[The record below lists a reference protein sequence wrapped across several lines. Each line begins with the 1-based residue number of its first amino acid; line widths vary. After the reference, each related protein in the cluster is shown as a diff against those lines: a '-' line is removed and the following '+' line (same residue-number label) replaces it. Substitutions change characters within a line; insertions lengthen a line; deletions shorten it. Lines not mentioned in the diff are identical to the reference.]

1 MAINYQVNPIISV
14 HDLIDILKKS
24 TLGLRRP
31 LADLE
36 AMESMLAHAN
46 YYIGAYENGQLVG
59 LARAMTDFV
68 YTTYLAD
75 LAVDEKYQHQGIGKE
90 LIKYCTKTNINH
102 FSPTSVLCN
111 ILDINTLNQ
120 KCICDKTILK
130 KKYSCS
136 CYYLRHPLNP
146 NIQYMPVSFFLQ
158 RLE

>member
-1 MAINYQVNPIISV
+1 MAINYQVNPTISV
-14 HDLIDILKKS
+14 QDLIDILKKS

-75 LAVDEKYQHQGIGKE
+75 LAVNEKYQHQGIGKE
-90 LIKYCTKTNINH
+90 LIK
-102 FSPTSVLCN
+102 
-111 ILDINTLNQ
+111 
-120 KCICDKTILK
+120 ILK
-130 KKYSCS
+130 INIHRAKLILLAAPAAEAYYPKIGMQNHPH
-136 CYYLRHPLNP
+136 CYYIDDVA
-146 NIQYMPVSFFLQ
+146 NII
-158 RLE
+158 

>member
-1 MAINYQVNPIISV
+1 MAINYQVNPTISV
-14 HDLIDILKKS
+14 HDLIDILHKS

-31 LADLE
+31 LSDLE

-90 LIKYCTKTNINH
+90 LIK
-102 FSPTSVLCN
+102 
-111 ILDINTLNQ
+111 
-120 KCICDKTILK
+120 ILK
-130 KKYSCS
+130 INIPKAKLILLAAPAAEAYYPKIGMQNHPH
-136 CYYLRHPLNP
+136 CYFINEVEEI
-146 NIQYMPVSFFLQ
+146 NG
-158 RLE
+158 

>member
-14 HDLIDILKKS
+14 HDLIDIFKKS

-68 YTTYLAD
+68 FTTYLAD

-90 LIKYCTKTNINH
+90 LIK
-102 FSPTSVLCN
+102 
-111 ILDINTLNQ
+111 
-120 KCICDKTILK
+120 ILK
-130 KKYSCS
+130 INIPKAKLILLAAPAAEAYYPKIGMQNHPH
-136 CYYLRHPLNP
+136 CYYIDDVA
-146 NIQYMPVSFFLQ
+146 NII
-158 RLE
+158 

>member
-1 MAINYQVNPIISV
+1 MQITYQINPEISV

-31 LADLE
+31 LSDLE

-46 YYIGAYENGQLVG
+46 YYIGAYENGNLVG

-90 LIKYCTKTNINH
+90 LIK
-102 FSPTSVLCN
+102 
-111 ILDINTLNQ
+111 
-120 KCICDKTILK
+120 ILK
-130 KKYSCS
+130 INIPKAKLILLAAPAAEAYYPKIGMQNHPH
-136 CYYLRHPLNP
+136 CYFINEVEEI
-146 NIQYMPVSFFLQ
+146 NG
-158 RLE
+158 

>member
-1 MAINYQVNPIISV
+1 MSINYQVNPTISV
-14 HDLIDILKKS
+14 HDLIDILHKS

-90 LIKYCTKTNINH
+90 LIK
-102 FSPTSVLCN
+102 
-111 ILDINTLNQ
+111 
-120 KCICDKTILK
+120 ILK
-130 KKYSCS
+130 INIPRAKLILLAAPAAEAYYPKIGMQNHPH
-136 CYYLRHPLNP
+136 CYYIDDVA
-146 NIQYMPVSFFLQ
+146 NII
-158 RLE
+158 

>member
-1 MAINYQVNPIISV
+1 MSV
-14 HDLIDILKKS
+14 HDLIDILHKS

-90 LIKYCTKTNINH
+90 LIKMLKINIPRAKLILLAAPAAETYYPKIGMQNH
-102 FSPTSVLCN
+102 PH
-111 ILDINTLNQ
+111 
-120 KCICDKTILK
+120 
-130 KKYSCS
+130 
-136 CYYLRHPLNP
+136 CYYIDDVA
-146 NIQYMPVSFFLQ
+146 NII
-158 RLE
+158 

>member
-1 MAINYQVNPIISV
+1 MSINYQVNPTISV
-14 HDLIDILKKS
+14 QDLISIFKKS

-75 LAVDEKYQHQGIGKE
+75 LAVNEKYQHQGIGKE
-90 LIKYCTKTNINH
+90 LIK
-102 FSPTSVLCN
+102 
-111 ILDINTLNQ
+111 
-120 KCICDKTILK
+120 ILK
-130 KKYSCS
+130 INIPRAKLILLAAPAAEAYYPKIGMQNHPH
-136 CYYLRHPLNP
+136 CYFIDRIEEIN
-146 NIQYMPVSFFLQ
+146 
-158 RLE
+158 

>member
-1 MAINYQVNPIISV
+1 MSINYQVNPTISV
-14 HDLIDILKKS
+14 QDLISIFKKS

-75 LAVDEKYQHQGIGKE
+75 LAVNEKYQHQGIGKE
-90 LIKYCTKTNINH
+90 LIK
-102 FSPTSVLCN
+102 
-111 ILDINTLNQ
+111 
-120 KCICDKTILK
+120 ILK
-130 KKYSCS
+130 INIPRAKLILLAAPAAEAYYPKIGMQNHPH
-136 CYYLRHPLNP
+136 CYYIDDVA
-146 NIQYMPVSFFLQ
+146 NII
-158 RLE
+158 

>member
-1 MAINYQVNPIISV
+1 MSINYQINPTICV
-14 HDLIDILKKS
+14 QDLIDILHKS

-90 LIKYCTKTNINH
+90 LIKMLKINIPRAKLILLAAPAAEAYYPKIGMQNH
-102 FSPTSVLCN
+102 PH
-111 ILDINTLNQ
+111 
-120 KCICDKTILK
+120 
-130 KKYSCS
+130 
-136 CYYLRHPLNP
+136 CYYINEVEE
-146 NIQYMPVSFFLQ
+146 II
-158 RLE
+158 

>member
-1 MAINYQVNPIISV
+1 MAINYQVNPTISV
-14 HDLIDILKKS
+14 HDLIDILHKS

-90 LIKYCTKTNINH
+90 LIKMLKINIPKAKLILLAAPAAEAYYPKIGMQNHPHCYYIDDVTNI
-102 FSPTSVLCN
+102 
-111 ILDINTLNQ
+111 I
-120 KCICDKTILK
+120 
-130 KKYSCS
+130 
-136 CYYLRHPLNP
+136 
-146 NIQYMPVSFFLQ
+146 
-158 RLE
+158 

>member
-90 LIKYCTKTNINH
+90 LIK
-102 FSPTSVLCN
+102 
-111 ILDINTLNQ
+111 
-120 KCICDKTILK
+120 ILK
-130 KKYSCS
+130 INIPRAKLILLAAPAAEAYYPKIGMRNHPH
-136 CYYLRHPLNP
+136 CYYIDDVA
-146 NIQYMPVSFFLQ
+146 NII
-158 RLE
+158 